1 MVSLEM
7 SFWVI
12 GSYIYVCV
20 LWEISQKKI
29 RNRRT
34 ADKVELEVNAAKAG
48 DNLESQLIKCIA
60 SSEPTAINTA
70 EDTPIHTLITTSHPF
85 YGAIYHE
92 GCRKLWQFPPVAHSS
107 SLASARSFNRE
118 VWCLSLWERESRRK
132 ITCVQSGS
140 SRKYK
145 SWGAGE
151 QGGVLKCWKG
161 PEKVKPR
168 EVCEACL
175 LIFHIG

>member
-1 MVSLEM
+1 MVSLET

-34 ADKVELEVNAAKAG
+34 ADKVELEVNAAQAG

-70 EDTPIHTLITTSHPF
+70 QDTPIHTLITTSHPF

-92 GCRKLWQFPPVAHSS
+92 GCRKLWQFPPAAHSN
-107 SLASARSFNRE
+107 SLASARSFTEKCGACHCGKGRAAE
-118 VWCLSLWERESRRK
+118 KSLASSLGVPVNTNLGGRGSR
-132 ITCVQSGS
+132 
-140 SRKYK
+140 
-145 SWGAGE
+145 
-151 QGGVLKCWKG
+151 GGY
-161 PEKVKPR
+161 
-168 EVCEACL
+168 
-175 LIFHIG
+175 